1 MASPLPLLNDLA
13 HLRAERQSNAHGP
26 RAIRGAGTARTD
38 YSRSFSLM
46 TIVA

>member
-1 MASPLPLLNDLA
+1 MASSLPLLNDLA
-13 HLRAERQSNAHGP
+13 HLRAECQSIAHGP
-26 RAIRGAGTARTD
+26 RVIRGAGAVRAD